1 MIPELGHFAL
11 ILALVISLMQATVPL
26 VGAHRN
32 RLALMAVARPAAQ
45 GQFLFLAISFACLT
59 WAFVQNDF
67 SVQYVAMHSNT
78 ATPMIYRITGVWGS
92 HEGSLLL
99 WALTLSLWTVAVTI
113 FINPA
118 IK

>member
-1 MIPELGHFAL
+1 MKVNELLHW
-11 ILALVISLMQATVPL
+11 LMRSRCDCP
-26 VGAHRN
+26 
-32 RLALMAVARPAAQ
+32 
-45 GQFLFLAISFACLT
+45 ACLT

-113 FINPA
+113 FNVKEPGF
-118 IK
+118 